1 MRPMNVYLA
10 VGIAVLGTL
19 GACVE
24 NPDEASVWATAALSL
39 SVDEDVDVIEIE
51 VTGED
56 GDTIVTDFVPLA
68 APHMMN
74 LRLRPG
80 DYTISGTAFKDD
92 DVVATG
98 QVDGVTILPDV
109 VNQIDLVLT
118 MGPQQPNPA
127 EAPVVIDFNH
137 APEFRAVTI
146 PGRVETGQPFAV
158 RVSASDP
165 DNDILRAFAG
175 VAGTEETV
183 ELELDL
189 DGLFVGQ
196 MNAPAVPGQYVIDVT
211 IEDEHGDNST
221 FKPLFVEPSD
231 SLEESIESFVQ
242 RITQDAGG
250 LLVLPTPQEA
260 DPFGAETLDAWQRHL
275 DWLNEQIALGHLAV
289 LPTVG
294 GLDVQVNPGS
304 PLDVPGLEV
313 TLEAARIAL
322 FLEQMQEV
330 MRSIADATA
339 TGRDGVPVLE
349 SSGLQPAFDQLIEQ
363 MTVQPNLFGTF
374 AAADIL
380 TAIAPAN
387 GAPVGV
393 LNLGV
398 FAGINVP
405 ANYEGVDMDG
415 DGNDDGWIGPRP
427 GGGFWYWNDSD
438 GDGVI
443 DGGEL
448 HEKKGA
454 SSYRVQQGV
463 TPDGTQRYTWYEF
476 TYPDGSTETDGPF
489 IRPNR
494 G

>member
-1 MRPMNVYLA
+1 MRAKNVFLT

-24 NPDEASVWATAALSL
+24 NPDEASVWATAELNL

-51 VTGED
+51 VEGED
-56 GDTIVTDFVPLA
+56 GETIRTDFVPLA
-68 APHMMN
+68 APHMVN
-74 LRLRPG
+74 FRLRPG
-80 DYTISGTAFKDD
+80 DYTISGTALKDG

-98 QVDGVTILPDV
+98 QVDNVTIRPDV
-109 VNQIDLVLT
+109 VNQVDLVLT

-127 EAPVVIDFNH
+127 ETPIVIDFNH

-146 PGRVETGQPFAV
+146 PGRVETGQPFTV

-175 VAGTEETV
+175 VAGTEEQV

-196 MNAPAVPGQYVIDVT
+196 MNAPAIPGQYVIDVT
-211 IEDEHGDNST
+211 IEDEHGQNET

-231 SLEESIESFVQ
+231 NFEQAIESFVQ
-242 RITQDAGG
+242 RIAQGEGG

-260 DPFGAETLDAWQRHL
+260 DPFGPETLDAWQRHM
-275 DWLNEQIALGHLAV
+275 DWLNQQIEQGNLMV
-289 LPTVG
+289 LPSAE
-294 GLDVQVNPGS
+294 GLDIQVNPGS
-304 PLDVPGLEV
+304 ALDIPGLEV
-313 TLEAARIAL
+313 TLEAARLAL

-330 MRSIADATA
+330 IQAMADATGGERSA
-339 TGRDGVPVLE
+339 LPFLE
-349 SSGLQPAFDQLIEQ
+349 TAGLQPALDRLVDD
-363 MTVQPNLFGTF
+363 MTVLPNLYGTF

-448 HEKKGA
+448 HQKKGA
-454 SSYRVQQGV
+454 SSYRIQQGV
-463 TPDGTQRYTWYEF
+463 TPDGTERYTWYEF
-476 TYPDGSTETDGPF
+476 TYPDGHTETDGPF